1 VSVVRVARI
10 DVGALDRFER
20 TPSGGLRIPAFLTRV
35 GVLTYRTPDGETVRE
50 LRPREEVLDAAS
62 IATLEDAPV
71 TDLHPPGLV
80 KPETWKEYAVGSVR
94 GARADGDRV
103 AGDLLVL
110 DADEI
115 RRVEAGERV
124 EVSCGYT
131 CDLDRT
137 PGVFE
142 GEHYD
147 AVQRR
152 IRYNHAGL
160 GPRGWGRAGPEV
172 ALRLD
177 GTQLDAAYEV
187 TMSTTRV
194 RVDGIEYDA
203 GSDSHLQAIERSF
216 ERRDAALATAQS
228 ERDEARGRADT
239 LSTRLAA
246 AERERDE
253 HKARADAASSS
264 GELDKRV
271 QARLALLDRARR
283 VLGADFDGAGQTDR
297 EIMAAVLDE
306 AGASVADDASDDYV
320 RGAFDAATASPA
332 EPTGEGEDRADGRG
346 SRVKLAPGGELPPE
360 GKDRTR
366 ADNAKWEAEAPSRFA
381 MRKG

>member
-1 VSVVRVARI
+1 MSADRVTRI

-35 GVLTYRTPDGETVRE
+35 GVLTYRTPDGETMRE

-94 GARADGDRV
+94 AARADGDRV

-137 PGVFE
+137 PGMFE
-142 GEHYD
+142 GERYD

-187 TMSTTRV
+187 TMSTRRI

-239 LSTRLAA
+239 LTTRLAT

-283 VLGADFDGAGQTDR
+283 VLGADYDGAGQTDR
-297 EIMAAVLDE
+297 EIMAAALDK
-306 AGASVADDASDDYV
+306 AGASVAEDASDDYV
-320 RGAFDAATASPA
+320 RGAFDAATSSPA
-332 EPTGEGEDRADGRG
+332 EEPGEGERADGRAP
-346 SRVKLAPGGELPPE
+346 RVKLAPGGELPPE